1 MFFGRVKGEREGDDD
16 DSKFPPPPTPPPP
29 EEEADSILAALAKV
43 MGNQEITHIADVI
56 GDLLLPCS
64 LLSIDYLQRKR
75 IFGGRKCS
83 LQQRS
88 FTTIIEA
95 CVCEPVGKGRLPWSS
110 QPSDSF
116 GYLNSCR
123 NYGTMLV

>member
-16 DSKFPPPPTPPPP
+16 SEFPPPPTPPPP

-64 LLSIDYLQRKR
+64 LSCLFITCKSNAFFVAENDLV
-75 IFGGRKCS
+75 
-83 LQQRS
+83 
-88 FTTIIEA
+88 IIEA
-95 CVCEPVGKGRLPWSS
+95 CVCEPVGDR
-110 QPSDSF
+110 
-116 GYLNSCR
+116 
-123 NYGTMLV
+123 

>member
-29 EEEADSILAALAKV
+29 PEEEADSILAALAKV
-43 MGNQEITHIADVI
+43 MGNQETTHIADI
-56 GDLLLPCS
+56 KGDLLLPCS
-64 LLSIDYLQRKR
+64 LSLLSIYYLQKQI

-95 CVCEPVGKGRLPWSS
+95 
-110 QPSDSF
+110 
-116 GYLNSCR
+116 
-123 NYGTMLV
+123 